1 MNNFFS
7 LRRVSIEKKSLRN
20 FTKLI
25 KKKERK
31 KKKKKKKEEKR
42 GTFPITLFE
51 ILFFVRVLCKY
62 LSSSQ

>member
-7 LRRVSIEKKSLRN
+7 LRRVFDRKEEFQKLYQTNQKKR
-20 FTKLI
+20 
-25 KKKERK
+25 KKKEEK
-31 KKKKKKKEEKR
+31 EKKEEKR